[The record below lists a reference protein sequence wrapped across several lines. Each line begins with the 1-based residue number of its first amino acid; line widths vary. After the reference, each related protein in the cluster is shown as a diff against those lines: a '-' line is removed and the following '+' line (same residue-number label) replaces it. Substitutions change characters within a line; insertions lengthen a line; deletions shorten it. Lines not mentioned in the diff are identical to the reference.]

1 MDDFK
6 IIMLADDDY
15 LTVKMDSVSVIGTDG
30 TDDYNELENIPKI
43 NNVDVKG
50 NKTLADYDIESASE
64 AKKEFENLNSKIN
77 THEKNADMHVSRT
90 DRMKWD
96 SGTTY
101 TISKENLIIG
111 GK

>member
-1 MDDFK
+1 MDEYK
-6 IIMLADDDY
+6 IIMLADDDC
-15 LTVKMDSVSVIGTDG
+15 LTVKLDSVSVIGTD
-30 TDDYNELENIPKI
+30 DYNGLTNIPKI

-64 AKKEFENLNSKIN
+64 AKKEHENLNREIN
-77 THEKNADMHVSRT
+77 IHVSNADIHVSRT
-90 DRMKWD
+90 DRLKWD

-101 TISKENLIIG
+101 TVSEGNLIIG

>member
-1 MDDFK
+1 MDVYK

-30 TDDYNELENIPKI
+30 IDDYNELENIPKI
-43 NNVDVKG
+43 NNVEVKG
-50 NKTLADYDIESASE
+50 SKSLADYDIESASE
-64 AKKEFENLNSKIN
+64 AKKEFENLNSEIN

-90 DRMKWD
+90 DRMKWN

>member
-15 LTVKMDSVSVIGTDG
+15 LTVKMDSVSVIG